1 MKHNYY
7 DKASIVDEAFNTLR
21 TNIQF
26 SEVDK
31 KLKTI
36 VVTSASPSE
45 GKTTVAVR
53 LARSFAQTSRVLVV
67 DCDLRNPSMPKAA
80 GVQSNMGLTH
90 ILVQHVDP
98 REVLVEDENYEKL
111 DYILAGPVPP
121 NPAVLVGTDA
131 MKRFVARV
139 SDAYDYVIIDSAP
152 VGLFSDA
159 AILSTFTD
167 GVILVADHGAT
178 TKAEFQNAKERIEH
192 VRGNVL
198 GAVLNRVDISTKR
211 GAKNYYNSR

>member
-7 DKASIVDEAFNTLR
+7 DKASIVEEAFNTLR

-26 SEVDK
+26 AEIDK
-31 KLKTI
+31 KLKTM
-36 VVTSASPSE
+36 VVTSAGPSE

-53 LARSFAQTSRVLVV
+53 LAKSYAQTNRVLVV
-67 DCDLRNPSMPKAA
+67 DCDLRNPSVGKVANVHNNV
-80 GVQSNMGLTH
+80 GVTNV
-90 ILVQHVDP
+90 LVQHMNP
-98 REVLVEDENYEKL
+98 EEVIVEDEKL
-111 DYILAGPVPP
+111 ANLHYILSGPVPP

-139 SDAYDYVIIDSAP
+139 AESYDYVIIDSAP

-167 GVILVADHGAT
+167 GVLLVANHGET
-178 TKAEFQNAKERIEH
+178 TKSDFQNAKERIEH
-192 VRGNVL
+192 VHGTVL
-198 GAVLNRVDISTKR
+198 GAVLNRVDVSTKR
-211 GAKNYYNSR
+211 GAKNYYKIR